1 MEPLLAS
8 PLPKPSKK
16 SPIGGSIRVDDSR
29 EVSSTLEKGTKLP
42 TSNENFEDAPNE
54 YVLLQRRMFLLTLVI
69 SALAVL
75 FTAIFCGL
83 DVSLSV
89 LVGAL
94 SGLFY
99 LRLLARSVGNLG
111 KTTSGVS
118 KVQLVVPVV
127 LFLVVSK
134 LPQLQLLPSLLGFF
148 LYKPS
153 LIMQFLL
160 EA

>member
-8 PLPKPSKK
+8 PLPKPSNK
-16 SPIGGSIRVDDSR
+16 SPLGGSIEVEDSR
-29 EVSSTLEKGTKLP
+29 EASSTLEKGTKLP
-42 TSNENFEDAPNE
+42 SLNENLEGAPNE
-54 YVLLQRRMFLLTLVI
+54 YALLQRRIFLLTLVI
-69 SALAVL
+69 SVLAVL
-75 FTAIFCGL
+75 LTAIFCGI
-83 DVSLSV
+83 DVSLSF

-99 LRLLARSVGNLG
+99 LRLLARSIDNLG

-118 KVQLVVPVV
+118 KVQLLVPVV

>member
-8 PLPKPSKK
+8 PLPKPSNK
-16 SPIGGSIRVDDSR
+16 SPLGGSIEVEDSR
-29 EVSSTLEKGTKLP
+29 EASSTLEKGTKLP
-42 TSNENFEDAPNE
+42 SLNENLEGAPNE
-54 YVLLQRRMFLLTLVI
+54 YALLQRRIFLLTLVI
-69 SALAVL
+69 SVLAVL
-75 FTAIFCGL
+75 LTAIFCGI
-83 DVSLSV
+83 DVSLSF

-99 LRLLARSVGNLG
+99 LRLLARSIDNLG

-118 KVQLVVPVV
+118 KVQLLVPVV

-160 EA
+160 ET

>member
-1 MEPLLAS
+1 VVE
-8 PLPKPSKK
+8 
-16 SPIGGSIRVDDSR
+16 DSR
-29 EVSSTLEKGTKLP
+29 EVSSTLEKGTKSQS
-42 TSNENFEDAPNE
+42 SNENLEDEPSE
-54 YVLLQRRMFLLTLVI
+54 YVLLQRRLFILTLVV

-75 FTAIFCGL
+75 LSAIFCGL
-83 DVSLSV
+83 DVAISL

-99 LRLLARSVGNLG
+99 LRLLVRSIGNLG

-118 KVQLVVPVV
+118 KVQLLVPVV
-127 LFLVVSK
+127 MFLVVSR

-160 EA
+160 ES